1 MDGRPQKMCLV
12 VEADVP
18 SGLDIDPSDG
28 DLVASAAGESAKL
41 PLRRRWI
48 PEHPVPME
56 FGQSGGGVRRTV
68 LLIDPVDGNRFRVR
82 QCRTPL
88 PPRWAYAAF
97 AAVATLAAV
106 TLNAAAAAVA
116 AVTLMAMLLPLLCPG
131 VCSWLLER
139 YWLMR
144 CSQRGVD

>member
-1 MDGRPQKMCLV
+1 MCLV

-28 DLVASAAGESAKL
+28 NLVVSAAGESAKL
-41 PLRRRWI
+41 SLRRRWI

-56 FGQSGGGVRRTV
+56 FGQSAGGVRRTV

-82 QCRTPL
+82 QCRAPS
-88 PPRWAYAAF
+88 PPRWAYAAL

-106 TLNAAAAAVA
+106 TLNAVAVA
-116 AVTLMAMLLPLLCPG
+116 TAAITLFAMLFPLLCPAS
-131 VCSWLLER
+131 CSRLMER

-144 CSQRGVD
+144 CSQRVDC